1 MSEREEDYLVFHFY
15 LPEYDM
21 QSSPIAVPYKY
32 FTKYGLREAI
42 LRARDDFL
50 SNLRGSTEAINP
62 KHLRLWRDGRIQYKT
77 RLRRL
82 SSRVAR
88 FYNDN
93 IRIRHGR
100 EKPT

>member
-21 QSSPIAVPYKY
+21 QSTPIVVPFKY
-32 FTKYGLREAI
+32 YTKYGLREAI

-62 KHLRLWRDGRIQYKT
+62 KHLRLWEDGRIQYKL

-82 SSRVAR
+82 PSRLLQTYR
-88 FYNDN
+88 Y

-100 EKPT
+100 ERT